1 MRILLADD
9 QAKVR
14 FALRVLLEKQ
24 PGVEVVGEATDASV
38 LADLMKE
45 VCPDLVLLGWELP
58 GEIRADLIRQ
68 LHEICPR
75 AAIVALSSRLEARR
89 PALEAGADGFLCK
102 CDSPEY
108 LLNLVAEL
116 QGSSPS
122 LQASR
127 AP

>member
-116 QGSSPS
+116 EGSSPS

>member
-38 LADLMKE
+38 LADLMKK

-58 GEIRADLIRQ
+58 GEIRADLIRH
-68 LHEICPR
+68 LHEICPQ
-75 AAIVALSSRLEARR
+75 AVIVALSSRLEARR
-89 PALEAGADGFLCK
+89 TALEAGADGFLCK